1 MCLTNKTT
9 LIFVDENY
17 PKNCGAKLS
26 VLKCCCQIV
35 RILLCCYQIVCF
47 FYLGACLPSW
57 CQIVRFY
64 YLGAELSGAKFSG
77 AKLSNHPL
85 FFWQLLEMLL
95 FGIIHFQLYSLRQL
109 ISFEHAFSQ
118 FWQPRKIWIYLLS
131 NYMFFKICYI
141 FWTPVFPV
149 LYSFDNLERWCR
161 ATVES

>member
-1 MCLTNKTT
+1 MISKISKQKFGR
-9 LIFVDENY
+9 IFFL
-17 PKNCGAKLS
+17 GAKFS
-26 VLKCCCQIV
+26 VSLCRCQIV
-35 RILLCCYQIVCF
+35 RCQIFLSWCQIVR
-47 FYLGACLPSW
+47 LPSW

-131 NYMFFKICYI
+131 NYIFFKICYV